1 VKVITVQE
9 TNRMFQDWFEPLEPA
24 GGINCFVFPYSGSG
38 VAFFAPWKG
47 KLGENVGLFAA
58 KLPGRE
64 TRIEE
69 TPRTELVPLA
79 ADLAHAINRSSLID
93 KPLVLIGFSMGAL
106 LAFEVAR
113 QLRELEVEISV
124 LIAGAAR
131 APLGRW
137 SRGRLH
143 KLRKDE
149 DFIREMNALYA
160 AIPEAIINDPEA
172 RRLLL
177 PIIRADITMFETYKY
192 TPAVPLT
199 CELITLTGTEDPVV
213 RAKHIAPWRQLAT
226 TYRHRSFPG
235 GHYFAKTDRAAVLQ
249 TISRRIGRLRQQP

>member
-1 VKVITVQE
+1 MNHKL
-9 TNRMFQDWFEPLEPA
+9 QDWFEALQPPA
-24 GGINCFVFPYSGSG
+24 EINCCVFPYSGSG
-38 VAFFAPWKG
+38 VALFAPWKG
-47 KLGENVGLFAA
+47 KLGERVGLFAA

-64 TRIEE
+64 SRINE

-79 ADLAHAINRSSLID
+79 SDLAHAINNSSLTD
-93 KPLVLIGFSMGAL
+93 HPLVLVGFSMGAL
-106 LAFEVAR
+106 LAYEVAR
-113 QLRELEVEISV
+113 HLRELDVQISV

-131 APLGRW
+131 APQSRW

-143 KLRKDE
+143 KLRKDD

-160 AIPEAIINDPEA
+160 AIPQAIIDDPEA

-192 TPAVPLT
+192 TPGAPLP

-213 RAKHIAPWRQLAT
+213 QAKHIAPWRQLAK

-235 GHYFAKTDRAAVLQ
+235 GHYFAKTDRAAVLE
-249 TISRRIGRLRQQP
+249 TISRRIGRIRIQA